1 MNQRLEEQIKTY
13 IKMREERCLSE
24 FASKSEDGLRKLAE
38 PDDIRSRYS
47 RDCDRIIHTH
57 AYSRYIDKTQVFFA
71 VDNDHITHR
80 VLHVQL
86 VSKIAR
92 TIGRALKLNE
102 DLIEA
107 ISLGHDIGHVPF
119 GHIGEDV
126 LSELCKKN
134 NIGCFAHNAQSVQF
148 LDVIEDRNLTLQVL
162 DGILCHNGEQP
173 KQELVPN
180 DGKDWD
186 DFDKEFNAITTKNI
200 NDCVP
205 MTLEGCVVRFSD
217 IIAYLGRDIQDAIEI
232 GLIESVDIPTDCKEL
247 IGISDLDNKEEMNR
261 TIINKLIIDL
271 IEHSYG
277 CNYISYS
284 RDISDCVKD
293 LLDFNNKSIYRNKKL
308 LADKDRIEIMYDTHY
323 NFFLDALENKRHE
336 SRIYRDFVDLSKN
349 NPQGWIDDKYLD
361 KSNNAEKVRDYIAG
375 MTDRYF
381 EMVLKEI
388 IFPKKVRTYK
398 ETH

>member
-1 MNQRLEEQIKTY
+1 MAILEE
-13 IKMREERCLSE
+13 
-24 FASKSEDGLRKLAE
+24 
-38 PDDIRSRYS
+38 
-47 RDCDRIIHTH
+47 
-57 AYSRYIDKTQVFFA
+57 
-71 VDNDHITHR
+71 
-80 VLHVQL
+80 
-86 VSKIAR
+86 
-92 TIGRALKLNE
+92 
-102 DLIEA
+102 
-107 ISLGHDIGHVPF
+107 
-119 GHIGEDV
+119 V

-173 KQELVPN
+173 RQELVPN
-180 DGKDWD
+180 DDKDWD
-186 DFDKEFNAITTKNI
+186 DFYKEFNAITNKNI

-232 GLIESVDIPTDCKEL
+232 GLIESVEIPTDCKEL
-247 IGISDLDNKEEMNR
+247 VDISDQDNKEEMNR
-261 TIINKLIIDL
+261 KIIDKLTTDL

-284 RDISDCVKD
+284 RDVSDAVGK
-293 LLDFNNKSIYRNKKL
+293 LLKFNYDIIYRHEKL
-308 LADKDRIEIMYDTHY
+308 LADTDRIEIMYDTHY
-323 NFFLDALENKRHE
+323 NFFLDALENERRE

-349 NPQGWIDDKYLD
+349 KSQGWIDDIYLD
-361 KSNNAEKVRDYIAG
+361 KSNNAEKVRDYMAG

-398 ETH
+398 ET